1 MTNIPSGTVTFLF
14 TDIEGST
21 KIAQEHPD
29 QWETLRERHHA
40 ILQSA
45 MDLHNGYVFQ
55 IIGDAFCA
63 AFHSTNDGIR
73 AAIEAQRQLQNEN
86 WGETS
91 IKVRMGIHTGE
102 AEKRENDYR
111 GYLTMAKAQRVMSVA
126 YGGQV
131 LLSNASAELI
141 HNEHLREITLRD
153 MKENRI
159 KGWTNPEHLWQV
171 VANDLQDDFP
181 PLKTVESYRHNLPE
195 RLTTFIGR
203 DDEILRVC
211 ELIRQPS
218 VRMVTVTGVGGIGKT
233 SLSIQVGLKLLEDFH
248 DGVFFVDLSS
258 LLQANLLLPTIAQ
271 VFSLHELPE
280 KPLVEVLIEHL
291 ARKKTLVILDNFEQ
305 LAETAPKLSN
315 LLSATKQ
322 LKILITSREL
332 LRLSA
337 EHHFPLAPLS
347 IAQNSDLHSLFNNEA
362 IQLFAERLQA
372 VRPDFRLNKEHL
384 VVIAEICRQLDG
396 LPLAIELAAARGR
409 LLTPPE
415 LLSQLTH

>member
-111 GYLTMAKAQRVMSVA
+111 GYLTLAKVQRVMSVA
-126 YGGQV
+126 YGGQI

-141 HNEHLREITLRD
+141 HNELQEGIMLRNL
-153 MKENRI
+153 KEHRL
-159 KGWTNPEHLWQV
+159 KGLPGPERLWQAV
-171 VANDLQDDFP
+171 TPNLQQDFP
-181 PLKTVESYRHNLPE
+181 PLQSLKEIPNNLPVQ
-195 RLTTFIGR
+195 LTMFIGR
-203 DDEILRVC
+203 EREVEQIKKR
-211 ELIRQPS
+211 
-218 VRMVTVTGVGGIGKT
+218 
-233 SLSIQVGLKLLEDFH
+233 LEK
-248 DGVFFVDLSS
+248 
-258 LLQANLLLPTIAQ
+258 N
-271 VFSLHELPE
+271 
-280 KPLVEVLIEHL
+280 
-291 ARKKTLVILDNFEQ
+291 
-305 LAETAPKLSN
+305 
-315 LLSATKQ
+315 
-322 LKILITSREL
+322 
-332 LRLSA
+332 RL
-337 EHHFPLAPLS
+337 
-347 IAQNSDLHSLFNNEA
+347 
-362 IQLFAERLQA
+362 
-372 VRPDFRLNKEHL
+372 
-384 VVIAEICRQLDG
+384 
-396 LPLAIELAAARGR
+396 
-409 LLTPPE
+409 
-415 LLSQLTH
+415 